1 LLRSPLSRIDPVPP
15 PNFGESETTTMAS
28 GILIVEDERIV
39 AKDIQQMVSGLG
51 YPVVGIAASGEGAV
65 QKANMLRPALI
76 LMDIWLPGA
85 IDGIRA
91 ADEIRQILDVP
102 VIYLTA
108 LSDTETVRRAAS
120 TEPFGY
126 ILKPVKE
133 IELRCAIQVALH
145 KHRAE
150 TLLRERERLLATTL
164 GSIGDGVITTDA
176 DESVMFLNR
185 VAERLT
191 GWQSIEARGRKLSQ
205 VLHLRTEATGELA
218 ADPMREALLSGE
230 TTCPRTE
237 TTLSHRRSGSIIPID
252 QCAAPIKNDWG
263 RVLGGVMVVR
273 DISEKKKAAA
283 ERERLLRCEQN
294 ARAEAE
300 AANRLKD
307 EFLATVSHE
316 LRTPLSAIMGWLRML
331 AAGTLDAAASSR
343 ALETISRC
351 AVQQAHLVED
361 LLDVSRIETRSLQLD
376 IQPVELVSI
385 VDTVIEALRP
395 AAELKA
401 LHWRKTLDP
410 EAGPVGG
417 DPTRLQQIA
426 SNLVS
431 NAVKFTPAGG
441 SIEVRLERAGSLAR
455 LVVTDSGPG
464 IAPDFLPHVFDRFR
478 KADASSTQQVGGLG
492 LGLAIVR
499 QLVEL
504 QGGTVAAESEGVG
517 RGATFT
523 VSFPIMA
530 VQQERRQRPPSSPGT
545 ISVDRRIGPAP
556 RQLSGVSVLLVDDDA
571 GMRELLKAIFTPAGA
586 DVRAAACS
594 TEALD
599 MLAEIQ
605 PNVIICDIGMPKE
618 DGYFLIQ
625 KIRRLSDAQGGR
637 IPAIALTAYGRPE
650 DRRQCLLAGFQAYL
664 AKPAGPEELVALVAD
679 LAGRTPVPSDS
690 ESRSV
695 IDSDQ
700 PESC

>member
-1 LLRSPLSRIDPVPP
+1 MLCSPLTRIDPAPL
-15 PNFGESETTTMAS
+15 PNFVGSDTTTIAS

-51 YPVVGIAASGEGAV
+51 YPVVGIAASGEDAV

-91 ADEIRQILDVP
+91 ADEIRQVLDIP
-102 VIYLTA
+102 IIYLTA
-108 LSDTETVRRAAS
+108 LSDAETVRRAAS

-126 ILKPVKE
+126 ISKPVKE

-145 KHRAE
+145 KHQAE
-150 TLLRERERLLATTL
+150 TRLRERERLLVTTL
-164 GSIGDGVITTDA
+164 RSIGDGVITTDA
-176 DESVMFLNR
+176 DESVTFLNR
-185 VAERLT
+185 VAESLT
-191 GWQSIEARGRKLSQ
+191 GWQSFEARGQKLSQ
-205 VLHLRTEATGELA
+205 VLQLREATGELA
-218 ADPMREALLSGE
+218 ADPMREALRSGE
-230 TTCPRTE
+230 TTCLGTE
-237 TTLSHRRSGSIIPID
+237 MTLSHRRSGSIIPID

-263 RVLGGVMVVR
+263 RVLGGVMVIR

-300 AANRLKD
+300 AANRAKD
-307 EFLATVSHE
+307 EFLAMVSHE
-316 LRTPLSAIMGWLRML
+316 LRTPLGAIMGWLRML
-331 AAGTLDAAASSR
+331 AAGALDAAASSR

-351 AVQQAHLVED
+351 ARQQAHLVED

-385 VDTVIEALRP
+385 VDTVIEDLRP
-395 AAELKA
+395 AGELKA

-410 EAGPVGG
+410 DAGPVAG
-417 DPTRLQQIA
+417 DPRRLQQIA

-464 IAPDFLPHVFDRFR
+464 IARDFLPHVFDRFR
-478 KADASSTQQVGGLG
+478 QADASSTRQAGGLG

-504 QGGTVAAESEGVG
+504 HGGTVAAESEGVG

-523 VSFPIMA
+523 VSVPIVA
-530 VQQERRQRPPSSPGT
+530 VQQERRQRPRSSPGT
-545 ISVDRRIGPAP
+545 ISVDRPIGPAP

-571 GMRELLKAIFTPAGA
+571 EMRELLTAIFTLAGA
-586 DVRAAACS
+586 EVRAAACS

-599 MLAEIQ
+599 MLARIQ
-605 PNVIICDIGMPKE
+605 PNVIICDIGMPNE
-618 DGYFLIQ
+618 DGYSLIQ
-625 KIRRLSDAQGGR
+625 KIRRKSDGQGGR
-637 IPAIALTAYGRPE
+637 IPALALTAYGRPE

-664 AKPAGPEELVALVAD
+664 AKPAEPEELLALVAG
-679 LAGRTPVPSDS
+679 LAGRTFIPSDQ
-690 ESRSV
+690 
-695 IDSDQ
+695 IAQ
-700 PESC
+700 